1 MVYDDFDEIVL
12 SMLEK
17 NFSLTR
23 LQKLL
28 EENGFLSFFANLS
41 KQNKKDFL
49 YLIKLIKKNPN
60 DSRKN
65 FINAFLSLE
74 NELSKKV
81 ETNTITS
88 DELLFLIFLT
98 ANKILTNEEVNKDLV
113 KLISENYILKKPFL
127 IAEELLILLMYNI
140 ELASK
145 FTNQNCDIRFT
156 SSISAFAQMS
166 SDMKQDSVLQID
178 GSFYNKML
186 ELEKISESDYFEMFC
201 YQTFAILHEFRH
213 AQQFS
218 YVVNNDDDYSRIL
231 QKEIAI
237 TQYYCDFYLKY
248 HEFFLLEK
256 EANEFA
262 FENLEKFCHGF
273 LTPDYIKKFILL
285 AKAKLAPK
293 HNSLKLP
300 DFKEKFAI
308 LSEEIEKQE
317 NVFENNDKKTS
328 F

>member
-113 KLISENYILKKPFL
+113 KLISENYILK
-127 IAEELLILLMYNI
+127 
-140 ELASK
+140 
-145 FTNQNCDIRFT
+145 
-156 SSISAFAQMS
+156 
-166 SDMKQDSVLQID
+166 
-178 GSFYNKML
+178 
-186 ELEKISESDYFEMFC
+186 
-201 YQTFAILHEFRH
+201 
-213 AQQFS
+213 
-218 YVVNNDDDYSRIL
+218 
-231 QKEIAI
+231 
-237 TQYYCDFYLKY
+237 
-248 HEFFLLEK
+248 
-256 EANEFA
+256 
-262 FENLEKFCHGF
+262 
-273 LTPDYIKKFILL
+273 
-285 AKAKLAPK
+285 
-293 HNSLKLP
+293 SL
-300 DFKEKFAI
+300 
-308 LSEEIEKQE
+308 S
-317 NVFENNDKKTS
+317 
-328 F
+328 